1 MADDLSLMDATAQAE
16 LVRRGELAP
25 KELVEAAIERAER
38 LEPQLHAIVAR
49 QFERARAEAASGEL
63 PQGPFRGVPYLL
75 KDLGAYLDGDPL
87 YSGMGALARAGW
99 RERGDAHFAAK
110 LRAAGLVSLGRTAS
124 PELGI
129 LPTTEP
135 TAFGA
140 TCNPWKPTHSPG
152 GSSGG
157 SAAAVA
163 AGVVAAA
170 HASDGGGSIRIP
182 ASHCGLV
189 GLKPTRGRSSFGPA
203 AGERWG
209 GCSVEG
215 FVTRSVRDSAALLDV
230 VAGAMPGDP
239 YAAPP
244 PVRPLA
250 REVGADPGRLR
261 IGLMR
266 RAPRDGEL
274 DPECLA
280 AVDAAARLLES
291 LGHDVEPSHPAALDD
306 AEAMKGFLAVVSAGV
321 AFALD
326 AAAAKIGRPLV
337 AEDVEPLTWTV
348 AQGGR
353 AIAAPAYVA
362 AVAANHAHGRRL
374 ASWWEGGFDLLLT
387 PTCAKPPPPL
397 GHFAGTPEN
406 PLAGYLRAAP
416 YGTFTM
422 HWNVSGQPAISLPL
436 HWSAHGLPVGVQL
449 VAAWARE
456 DLLLRV
462 ASQLE
467 AACPWAGRLPPL
479 HASRPSLA
487 QVGA

>member
-1 MADDLSLMDATAQAE
+1 MTDEISLLDATAQAE

-25 KELVEAAIERAER
+25 KELVEAAIARAER
-38 LEPQLHAIVAR
+38 LEPRLCSIVTR
-49 QFERARAEAASGEL
+49 QFERARAEAASPEL
-63 PQGPFRGVPYLL
+63 PRGPFRGVPYLL

-99 RERGDAHFAAK
+99 RERGDAHFAAR
-110 LRAAGLVSLGRTAS
+110 LRAAGLVSLGHTAS

-135 TAFGA
+135 LAFGA
-140 TCNPWKPTHSPG
+140 TRNPWNTTHSPG

-163 AGVVAAA
+163 AGVVPAA

-189 GLKPTRGRSSFGPA
+189 GLKPTRGRSSFGPGT
-203 AGERWG
+203 GERWG

-239 YAAPP
+239 YAAAPP
-244 PVRPLA
+244 ARPFA
-250 REVGADPGRLR
+250 REVGAEAGRLR
-261 IGLMR
+261 IGLLR

-274 DPECLA
+274 DPECR
-280 AVDAAARLLES
+280 AAAEDAGRLLES
-291 LGHDVEPSHPAALDD
+291 LGHAVELSHPAALDD
-306 AEAMKGFLAVVSAGV
+306 PEAVKGFLTVVSAGV

-326 AAAAKIGRPLV
+326 AAAAKLGRPLV

-348 AQGGR
+348 AQAGR
-353 AIAAPAYVA
+353 AVSAPAYVA

-374 ASWWEGGFDLLLT
+374 AAWWAEGFELLLT
-387 PTCAKPPPPL
+387 PTCAKPPPPI
-397 GHFAGTPEN
+397 GHFASPPEN

-416 YGTFTM
+416 YGAFTM

-436 HWSAHGLPVGVQL
+436 HWSADGLPVGVQL
-449 VAAWARE
+449 VAASGRE

-462 ASQLE
+462 AAQLE
-467 AACPWAGRLPPL
+467 AARPWADRLPPL
-479 HASRPSLA
+479 HASR
-487 QVGA
+487 G

>member
-1 MADDLSLMDATAQAE
+1 MRSMPDEISLLDATAQAE

-25 KELVEAAIERAER
+25 KELVEGAIARAER
-38 LEPQLHAIVAR
+38 LEPEIRAIVTR
-49 QFERARAEAASGEL
+49 QFERARAEASGSEL
-63 PQGPFRGVPYLL
+63 PRGALRGVPYLL

-87 YSGMGALARAGW
+87 YSGMAALARAGW
-99 RERGDAHFAAK
+99 RERGDAHFAAR
-110 LRAAGLVSLGRTAS
+110 LRAAGLVSLGHTAS

-135 TAFGA
+135 AAFGP
-140 TCNPWKPTHSPG
+140 TRNPWKTTHSPG

-189 GLKPTRGRSSFGPA
+189 GLKPTRGRASFGPA
-203 AGERWG
+203 VGERWG

-215 FVTRSVRDSAALLDV
+215 FVTRSVRDTAALLDV

-244 PVRPLA
+244 PARPFA
-250 REVGADPGRLR
+250 QEVGADPGRLR
-261 IGLMR
+261 VGLMQ

-274 DPECLA
+274 DPECRAA
-280 AVDAAARLLES
+280 AVAAGRLLES
-291 LGHDVEPSHPAALDD
+291 LGHAVEVAHPAALDD
-306 AEAMKGFLAVVSAGV
+306 PEAIRGFLAVVSAGV

-326 AAAAKIGRPLV
+326 AAAAKLGRTL
-337 AEDVEPLTWTV
+337 AAKDVEPLTWAV
-348 AQGGR
+348 AAAGR

-374 ASWWEGGFDLLLT
+374 AAWWAGGFDLLLT
-387 PTCAKPPPPL
+387 PTCAQPPPPI
-397 GHFAGTPEN
+397 GHFASTPDN

-416 YGTFTM
+416 YGAFTM
-422 HWNVSGQPAISLPL
+422 HFNVSGQPAISLPL
-436 HWSAHGLPVGVQL
+436 HTSPDGLPIGVQL
-449 VAAWARE
+449 VAASGRE

-462 ASQLE
+462 AAQLE
-467 AACPWAGRLPPL
+467 QARPWSGRLPPL
-479 HASRPSLA
+479 HASRPTPGS
-487 QVGA
+487 

>member
-1 MADDLSLMDATAQAE
+1 MTDEISLLDATAQAE

-25 KELVEAAIERAER
+25 KELVEAAIARAER
-38 LEPQLHAIVAR
+38 LEPRLCSIVTR
-49 QFERARAEAASGEL
+49 QFERARVEAASPEL
-63 PQGPFRGVPYLL
+63 PRGPFRGVPYLL

-99 RERGDAHFAAK
+99 RERGDAHFAAR
-110 LRAAGLVSLGRTAS
+110 LRAAGLVSLGHTAS

-135 TAFGA
+135 LAFGA
-140 TCNPWKPTHSPG
+140 TRNPWNTTHSPG

-163 AGVVAAA
+163 AGVVPAA

-189 GLKPTRGRSSFGPA
+189 GLKPTRGRSSFGPGT
-203 AGERWG
+203 GERWG

-239 YAAPP
+239 YAAAPP
-244 PVRPLA
+244 ARPFA
-250 REVGADPGRLR
+250 REVGAEAGRLR
-261 IGLMR
+261 IGLLR

-274 DPECLA
+274 DPECR
-280 AVDAAARLLES
+280 AAAEDAGRLLES
-291 LGHDVEPSHPAALDD
+291 LGHAVEPSHPAALDD
-306 AEAMKGFLAVVSAGV
+306 PEAVKGFLTVVSAGV

-326 AAAAKIGRPLV
+326 AAAAKLGRPLV

-348 AQGGR
+348 AQAGR
-353 AIAAPAYVA
+353 AVSAPAYVA

-374 ASWWEGGFDLLLT
+374 AAWWAEGFDLLLT
-387 PTCAKPPPPL
+387 PTCAKPPPPI
-397 GHFAGTPEN
+397 GHFASPPEN

-416 YGTFTM
+416 YGAFTM

-436 HWSAHGLPVGVQL
+436 HWSADGLPVGVQL
-449 VAAWARE
+449 VAASGCE

-462 ASQLE
+462 AAQLE
-467 AACPWAGRLPPL
+467 AARPWADRLPPL
-479 HASRPSLA
+479 HASR
-487 QVGA
+487 G

>member
-1 MADDLSLMDATAQAE
+1 VT
-16 LVRRGELAP
+16 
-25 KELVEAAIERAER
+25 
-38 LEPQLHAIVAR
+38 R
-49 QFERARAEAASGEL
+49 QFERARAEAASPEL
-63 PQGPFRGVPYLL
+63 PRGPFRGVPYLL

-99 RERGDAHFAAK
+99 RERGDAHFAAR
-110 LRAAGLVSLGRTAS
+110 LRAAGLVSLGHTAS

-135 TAFGA
+135 LAFGA
-140 TCNPWKPTHSPG
+140 TRNPWNTTHSPG

-163 AGVVAAA
+163 AGVVPAA

-189 GLKPTRGRSSFGPA
+189 GLKPTRGRSSFGPGT
-203 AGERWG
+203 GERWG

-239 YAAPP
+239 YAAAPP
-244 PVRPLA
+244 ARPFA
-250 REVGADPGRLR
+250 REVGAEAGRLR
-261 IGLMR
+261 IGLLR

-274 DPECLA
+274 DPECR
-280 AVDAAARLLES
+280 AAAEDAGRLLES
-291 LGHDVEPSHPAALDD
+291 LGHAVEP
-306 AEAMKGFLAVVSAGV
+306 EAVKGFLTVVSAGV

-326 AAAAKIGRPLV
+326 AAAAKLGRPLV

-348 AQGGR
+348 AQAGR
-353 AIAAPAYVA
+353 AVSAPAYVA

-374 ASWWEGGFDLLLT
+374 AAWWAEGFELLLT
-387 PTCAKPPPPL
+387 PTCAKPPPPI
-397 GHFAGTPEN
+397 GHFASPPEN

-416 YGTFTM
+416 YGAFTM

-436 HWSAHGLPVGVQL
+436 HWSADGLPVGVQL
-449 VAAWARE
+449 VAASGRE

-462 ASQLE
+462 AAQLE
-467 AACPWAGRLPPL
+467 AARPWADRLPPL
-479 HASRPSLA
+479 HASR
-487 QVGA
+487 G

>member
-1 MADDLSLMDATAQAE
+1 MVRMTDEISLLDATAQAE
-16 LVRRGELAP
+16 LVRRGEVKP
-25 KELVEAAIERAER
+25 QELVESAIARAER
-38 LEPQLHAIVAR
+38 VEPRIRAIVTP
-49 QFERARAEAASGEL
+49 QYERARAEAASPRL
-63 PQGPFRGVPYLL
+63 PRGPFHGVPYLL
-75 KDLGAYLDGDPL
+75 KDLGAYLDGDPV
-87 YSGMGALARAGW
+87 YSGMGALARAGV
-99 RERGDAHFAAK
+99 RERGDSHFAAR
-110 LRAAGLVSLGRTAS
+110 LRAAGLVSLGHAAS

-129 LPTTEP
+129 LPATEP
-135 TAFGA
+135 LAFGA
-140 TCNPWKPTHSPG
+140 TRNPWDPNCSPG

-189 GLKPTRGRSSFGPA
+189 GLKPTRGRTSFGPA
-203 AGERWG
+203 VGERWG

-215 FVTRSVRDSAALLDV
+215 FVTRSVRDTAALLDL

-244 PVRPLA
+244 PARPFA
-250 REVGADPGRLR
+250 AEVGADPGRLR
-261 IGLMR
+261 IGLLQ

-274 DPECLA
+274 DPECRA
-280 AVDAAARLLES
+280 AVDGAARLVAS
-291 LGHDVEPSHPAALDD
+291 LGHEVELSHPAALDD
-306 AEAMKGFLAVVSAGV
+306 PEAVKGFLTVVSAGV

-326 AAAAKIGRPLV
+326 AAAAKLGRPLV
-337 AEDVEPLTWTV
+337 AEDVEPLTWAV
-348 AQGGR
+348 AQAGR

-374 ASWWEGGFDLLLT
+374 AEWWSAGFDLLLT

-397 GHFAGTPEN
+397 GHFAATPTN

-416 YGTFTM
+416 YGAFTL

-436 HWSAHGLPVGVQL
+436 HWTRGGLPVGVQL
-449 VAAWARE
+449 VAAHARE

-462 ASQLE
+462 AAQLE
-467 AACPWAGRLPPL
+467 QAQPWAGRLPPL
-479 HASRPSLA
+479 HASK
-487 QVGA
+487 